1 MYMETKI
8 QVVMVTGMSG
18 AGKTSAMAVFEN
30 MEYQCID
37 NYPVLLLEQFGEL
50 LKTSHR
56 YSKVAMG
63 ISLND
68 AINAIRILGNLDWL
82 SLSIVFLDCEDQIL
96 LTRYKFTRRVHPLL
110 ISNRASSLSE
120 AIAFERKIAEPVKQ
134 MANIVV
140 DTSYYN
146 LAKFQDHLERLF
158 AKGGMDSFRISF
170 VSFGF
175 KHGIPRDVDLLF
187 DVRFLPNPYYIE
199 SLRELTGNDQA
210 VYDYVMEKAETQE
223 FVRRMTEMFDYL
235 FVNFEKEG
243 KMHLVVGIGCTGGQ
257 HRSVTLTNY
266 FADYYANRYQVHRL
280 HRDAEH

>member
-199 SLRELTGNDQA
+199 SLRELTGNDRA

-235 FVNFEKEG
+235 FVNFE
-243 KMHLVVGIGCTGGQ
+243 
-257 HRSVTLTNY
+257 
-266 FADYYANRYQVHRL
+266 
-280 HRDAEH
+280 